1 MEVNISNMNL
11 IMDRFS
17 RKLVLLLLLVIWQ
30 SSLGTTY
37 ALADLSNAM
46 SVNLSLNG
54 YAKFNN
60 GLLVQWGRV
69 GGSSTASYSVTMPT
83 SFYNTEYKI
92 FATVYKPSSDSAVYS
107 SSPLA
112 INKTVSRFYLNRNNL
127 ITKIMKYW
135 KNGFYDEPVDGSVEI
150 TEEYYQEL
158 LAGQSTGLIIAESKN
173 RYPILVEYEY
183 DIEEAQKMKV
193 SEIQSFDKSNS
204 VNSFDLLGKSM
215 WLDKSTRVGLFNSIS
230 IEKNVGKTHTTLWY
244 DAVKYVIPI
253 PNALA
258 MLNALELY
266 ALNCYNVTQSH
277 IAVVRSLQTIEEIE
291 NYDYTIGYPEKLS
304 FPG

>member
-1 MEVNISNMNL
+1 
-11 IMDRFS
+11 
-17 RKLVLLLLLVIWQ
+17 
-30 SSLGTTY
+30 
-37 ALADLSNAM
+37 
-46 SVNLSLNG
+46 
-54 YAKFNN
+54 
-60 GLLVQWGRV
+60 
-69 GGSSTASYSVTMPT
+69 
-83 SFYNTEYKI
+83 
-92 FATVYKPSSDSAVYS
+92 
-107 SSPLA
+107 
-112 INKTVSRFYLNRNNL
+112 
-127 ITKIMKYW
+127 MKYW

-183 DIEEAQKMKV
+183 DIEEVRKIKV
-193 SEIQSFDKSNS
+193 SEIQIFDKSTN
-204 VNSFDLLGKSM
+204 VNSFDLLDKSM

-277 IAVVRSLQTIEEIE
+277 IAAVRSLQTIEEIE